1 MGKALQLATL
11 LLALLLL
18 TAQINNPSNTISSGA
33 TPIVGSFR
41 AAGATTTQSGT
52 LLTTGAATAQY
63 HIDAA
68 AYCDTTAATAT
79 VTLVITYTDP
89 SNTAQTFAPAA
100 ATCTTLNGSSFATV
114 TGTLRAKNATAITYS
129 ATPANAANFDFSAVL
144 TQETSN

>member
-1 MGKALQLATL
+1 MKAILQLATL
-11 LLALLLL
+11 LLVLLLL
-18 TAQINNPSNTISSGA
+18 TAQINNPSNTLSSGA
-33 TPIVGSFR
+33 TPIVGSVR

-52 LLTTGAATAQY
+52 LATIGASTAQY

-68 AYCDTTAATAT
+68 VYCDTTVATAT

-89 SNTAQTFAPAA
+89 SNTVQTFSPAA
-100 ATCTTLNGSSFATV
+100 ATCTTLNGSSYATV
-114 TGTLRAKNATAITYS
+114 TGTIHATTITYS